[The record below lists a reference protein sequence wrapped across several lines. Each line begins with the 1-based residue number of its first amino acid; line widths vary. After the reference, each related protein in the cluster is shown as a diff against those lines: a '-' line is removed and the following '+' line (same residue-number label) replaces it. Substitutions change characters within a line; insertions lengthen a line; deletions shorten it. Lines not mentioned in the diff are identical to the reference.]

1 MKIKKNIVLSLIA
14 GTLLGHLFGT
24 SQQMKKINEQANKWK
39 RESDK
44 YEQTLLMTIRWL
56 KVKMENGKLEDY
68 FLQKGYHTIAIYGM
82 NYVGVRLYEELEGTS
97 IKVLYGIDKY
107 TSSSEVNIPVYSLEK
122 NLDEVDAV
130 VVTPV
135 YYYEEIRQDL
145 SRKLKSPVISMNDV
159 LFEGRS
165 IIREL

>member
-24 SQQMKKINEQANKWK
+24 SQKMKKINEQANKWK

-97 IKVLYGIDKY
+97 IKVLYGID
-107 TSSSEVNIPVYSLEK
+107 
-122 NLDEVDAV
+122 
-130 VVTPV
+130 
-135 YYYEEIRQDL
+135 
-145 SRKLKSPVISMNDV
+145 
-159 LFEGRS
+159 
-165 IIREL
+165 